1 MRPEH
6 EISKPGGGRD
16 GVTFRCE
23 RLIRAASRR
32 GGLAGILSGHNGGMG
47 ELPKSGKPP
56 STIVYKVKNRPLS
69 AGQPYPI
76 CFVPMLIETAM
87 VWK

>member
-1 MRPEH
+1 
-6 EISKPGGGRD
+6 
-16 GVTFRCE
+16 
-23 RLIRAASRR
+23 
-32 GGLAGILSGHNGGMG
+32 LAGILSGHNGGMG